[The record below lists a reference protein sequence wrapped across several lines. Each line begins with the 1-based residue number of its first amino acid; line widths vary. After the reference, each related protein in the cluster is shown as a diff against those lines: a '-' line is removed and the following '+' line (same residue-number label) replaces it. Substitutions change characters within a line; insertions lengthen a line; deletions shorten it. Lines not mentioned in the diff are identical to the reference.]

1 MNKPENQGGG
11 LSRRNLWAYP
21 AGTIGRDMA
30 FCLFNNYLLTYV
42 LFTKT
47 LTAAQFAAISAIMV
61 AARIFDAFNDP
72 IMGNIIEA
80 TRTRW
85 GKFKPWI
92 AIGCALSVLV
102 FITSFST
109 TLQGWA
115 YVAAFGVLY
124 FAYSITY
131 TMNDIAYWGMVP
143 SLARRADDRNRLTS
157 RTVLFAGVGQFL
169 GGIVIPTFTA
179 GSLVIG
185 GNAVT
190 AYRVVVLL
198 VCALF
203 AGTQLVT
210 LLLVREPARGSEP
223 PAEKVSLKK
232 TVSVIARNDQLVWC
246 AVIFLIF
253 SVAQTLMGAGLSV
266 TYLYFEFGYNGLL
279 LSIFSILGNL
289 AAAVLMIV
297 FARLSDKFSRAR
309 LVRLGVVMSAAGYVC
324 ILISG
329 LVIPSGLWTF
339 KFAMLTVSNLFAM
352 LGQTLVYLILIICI
366 ANTIEYNEWKTGRR
380 EEGIIFSVRPFITK
394 FSGALVQ
401 LMVLVIYMAVGVRN
415 VTNQIS
421 DLENAA
427 SQGAITAAEKASQ
440 IEGVLAGVPGGQ
452 SAALLVCMT
461 LIPAALLLAAYAI
474 YRKKYT
480 ITEEA
485 YETML
490 REIAAR
496 RTDAPGRPE
505 GNGEEPA

>member
-1 MNKPENQGGG
+1 MPAREAQGEA

-30 FCLFNNYLLTYV
+30 FCMFNNYLLTYV

-47 LTAAQFAAISAIMV
+47 LTAAQFAVISAVMV

-85 GKFKPWI
+85 GKFTPWI
-92 AIGCALSVLV
+92 AIGGLLSIIV
-102 FITSFST
+102 FITSLST
-109 TLQGWA
+109 TLQGWS
-115 YVAAFGVLY
+115 YVAVFGVLY

-169 GGIVIPTFTA
+169 GGIVVPTFTA

-190 AYRVVVLL
+190 AYRVVVWM
-198 VCALF
+198 VCGLF
-203 AGTQLVT
+203 AATQLVT
-210 LLLVREPARGSEP
+210 LLAVREPVHGGEP

-253 SVAQTLMGAGLSV
+253 SVAQTLMGGGLSV

-297 FARLSDKFSRAR
+297 FAGLSNRFSRAQ
-309 LVRLGVVMSAAGYVC
+309 LVRTGALASAAGYLG
-324 ILISG
+324 ILICG
-329 LVIPSGLWTF
+329 LVIPRSMWVF

-366 ANTIEYNEWKTGRR
+366 ANTIEYNEWKTGLR
-380 EEGIIFSVRPFITK
+380 EEGIVFSVRPFITK
-394 FSGALVQ
+394 FASALVQ
-401 LMVLVIYMAVGVRN
+401 LMVLIIYLAVGVRS
-415 VTNQIS
+415 VTNRIS

-427 SQGAITAAEKASQ
+427 SQGAISVAEKTAQ
-440 IEGVLAGVPGGQ
+440 IETVLQSVPGSQ
-452 SAALLVCMT
+452 SAALLICMT
-461 LIPAALLLAAYAI
+461 LIPAALLLISYAI

-485 YETML
+485 YEQMT

-496 RTDAPGRPE
+496 HAAGD
-505 GNGEEPA
+505 

>member
-1 MNKPENQGGG
+1 MPKHETQGEG

-30 FCLFNNYLLTYV
+30 FCMFNNYLLTYV

-61 AARIFDAFNDP
+61 AARVFDAFNDP
-72 IMGNIIEA
+72 VMGNIVEA

-92 AIGCALSVLV
+92 AIGCALSCVV

-109 TLQGWA
+109 TLQGWR

-131 TMNDIAYWGMVP
+131 TMNDIAYWGMAP

-169 GGIVIPTFTA
+169 GGVIVPTFTA

-190 AYRVVVLL
+190 AYRVVVWL
-198 VCALF
+198 VCGLF
-203 AGTQLVT
+203 AATQAIT
-210 LLLVREPARGSEP
+210 LLAVREPAHGAEP

-232 TVSVIARNDQLVWC
+232 TISVIARNDQLVWC

-279 LSIFSILGNL
+279 LSVFSILGNL

-297 FARLSDKFSRAR
+297 FAGLSGRFSRAQ
-309 LVRLGVVMSAAGYVC
+309 LVRAGALASAAGYGC
-324 ILISG
+324 ILVCG
-329 LVIPSGLWTF
+329 LVIPRELWLF

-380 EEGIIFSVRPFITK
+380 EEGIVFSVRPFITK
-394 FSGALVQ
+394 FASALVQ
-401 LMVLVIYMAVGVRN
+401 LMVLIIYLAVGVRS
-415 VTNQIS
+415 VTNRIS
-421 DLENAA
+421 ELENAA
-427 SQGAITAAEKASQ
+427 SQGTISAAEKAAQ
-440 IEGVLAGVPGGQ
+440 IEGVLQSVPGGQ

-461 LIPAALLLAAYAI
+461 LIPAALLLISYGV

-485 YETML
+485 YERMT

-496 RTDAPGRPE
+496 HTAG
-505 GNGEEPA
+505 A

>member
-1 MNKPENQGGG
+1 MSEHQTQGEA

-30 FCLFNNYLLTYV
+30 FCMFNNYLLTYV

-47 LTAAQFAAISAIMV
+47 LTAAQFAVISAVMV

-72 IMGNIIEA
+72 VMGNIIEA

-92 AIGCALSVLV
+92 AIGCLLSILV

-109 TLQGWA
+109 TLQGWH

-169 GGIVIPTFTA
+169 GGIVVPTFTA

-190 AYRVVVLL
+190 AYRAVVWM

-203 AGTQLVT
+203 ASTQLIT
-210 LLLVREPARGSEP
+210 LLAVREPARTAEP

-297 FARLSDKFSRAR
+297 FARLSGRFTRAQ
-309 LVRLGVVMSAAGYVC
+309 LVRAGALASAAGYGGILVC
-324 ILISG
+324 G
-329 LVIPSGLWTF
+329 LVIPRGMWAF
-339 KFAMLTVSNLFAM
+339 KFAMLTVCNLFAM

-366 ANTIEYNEWKTGRR
+366 ANTIEYNEWKTGLR
-380 EEGIIFSVRPFITK
+380 EEGIVFSVRPFITK
-394 FSGALVQ
+394 FASALVQ
-401 LMVLVIYMAVGVRN
+401 LLVLIIYLAVGVRS
-415 VTNQIS
+415 VTNRIS

-427 SQGAITAAEKASQ
+427 SQGAITAAEKAAQ
-440 IEGVLAGVPGGQ
+440 IEGVLQGVPGGQ

-461 LIPAALLLAAYAI
+461 LIPAALLLVSWAV

-485 YETML
+485 YEQMT

-496 RTDAPGRPE
+496 HAAGK
-505 GNGEEPA
+505 

>member
-1 MNKPENQGGG
+1 MPGREVQKVQEDG

-30 FCLFNNYLLTYV
+30 FCMFNNYLLTYV

-47 LTAAQFAAISAIMV
+47 LSAAQFAAISAIMV
-61 AARIFDAFNDP
+61 AARVFDAFNDP
-72 IMGNIIEA
+72 VMGNIIEA

-92 AIGCALSVLV
+92 AVGCALSILV

-109 TLQGWA
+109 TLQGWQ
-115 YVAAFGVLY
+115 YVAAFGALY

-131 TMNDIAYWGMVP
+131 TMNDIAYWGMAP

-169 GGIVIPTFTA
+169 GGIVVPTFTA

-190 AYRVVVLL
+190 AYRAVVWM
-198 VCALF
+198 VCGLF
-203 AGTQLVT
+203 AATQLIT
-210 LLLVREPARGSEP
+210 LLAVREPPRGAEP

-279 LSIFSILGNL
+279 LSIFSILGNV
-289 AAAVLMIV
+289 AGAVLMLV
-297 FARLSDKFSRAR
+297 FAGLSNRYTRAQ
-309 LVRLGVVMSAAGYVC
+309 LVRAGAFTAAGGYLC
-324 ILISG
+324 ILLFG
-329 LVIPSGLWTF
+329 LLIPRGLWLF
-339 KFAMLTVSNLFAM
+339 KFVMLTVSNLFAF
-352 LGQTLVYLILIICI
+352 LGQTLIYLILIICI

-380 EEGIIFSVRPFITK
+380 EEGIVFSVRPFITK
-394 FSGALVQ
+394 FAGALVQ
-401 LMVLVIYMAVGVRN
+401 GMVLVIYLAVGVRS
-415 VTNQIS
+415 VTNRIS

-427 SQGAITAAEKASQ
+427 SQGAISAAEKAAQ
-440 IEGVLAGVPGGQ
+440 IEGVLQSVPGGQ
-452 SAALLVCMT
+452 SAALLACMT
-461 LIPAALLLAAYAI
+461 LIPAALLVISYVI

-485 YETML
+485 YERMT

-496 RTDAPGRPE
+496 RHPG
-505 GNGEEPA
+505 A

>member
-1 MNKPENQGGG
+1 MSQPQTAPDA

-30 FCLFNNYLLTYV
+30 VCMFTNYLLTYV

-61 AARIFDAFNDP
+61 AARVFDAFNDP

-92 AIGCALSVLV
+92 AIGGALSVVV
-102 FITSFST
+102 FITSFSN
-109 TLQGWA
+109 TLQGWP

-124 FAYSITY
+124 FAYSIVF

-169 GGIVIPTFTA
+169 GGTVVPTFTA

-190 AYRVVVLL
+190 AYRVVILI

-203 AGTQLVT
+203 TATQLLT
-210 LLLVREPARGSEP
+210 LLLVREQPSGAEP

-232 TVSVIARNDQLVWC
+232 TVSVIAHNDQLVWC
-246 AVIFLIF
+246 AVIFLLF

-279 LSIFSILGNL
+279 LSIFSILGNV
-289 AAAVLMIV
+289 AGAVLMIV
-297 FARLSDKFSRAR
+297 FAGLSGRYTRAQ
-309 LVRLGVVMSAAGYVC
+309 LVRTGAFGAAAGYAC
-324 ILISG
+324 ILLSG
-329 LVIPSGLWTF
+329 LLIPRELWLF
-339 KFAMLTVSNLFAM
+339 KFIMLTVSNLFAF
-352 LGQTLVYLILIICI
+352 LGQTLIYLILIICI
-366 ANTIEYNEWKTGRR
+366 ANTVEYNEWKTGRR
-380 EEGIIFSVRPFITK
+380 EEGIVFSVRPFITK
-394 FSGALVQ
+394 FASAVVQ
-401 LMVLVIYMAVGVRN
+401 LLVLAIYLAVGVRT

-421 DLENAA
+421 ALENEA
-427 SQGAITAAEKASQ
+427 SQGLISTAEKTAQ
-440 IEGVLAGVPGGQ
+440 IESVLASVPGGK

-461 LIPAALLLAAYAI
+461 AIPAALLLLTWRL

-485 YETML
+485 YEKMTA
-490 REIAAR
+490 EIAR
-496 RTDAPGRPE
+496 RHASGPH
-505 GNGEEPA
+505 

>member
-1 MNKPENQGGG
+1 MPARQTQGDA

-30 FCLFNNYLLTYV
+30 FCMFNNYLLTYV

-47 LTAAQFAAISAIMV
+47 LTAAQFAVISAVMV

-92 AIGCALSVLV
+92 AIGALLSIIV

-109 TLQGWA
+109 TLQGWS
-115 YVAAFGVLY
+115 YVAVFGVLY

-169 GGIVIPTFTA
+169 GGIVVPTFTA

-190 AYRVVVLL
+190 AYRVVVWM

-203 AGTQLVT
+203 AGTQLIT
-210 LLLVREPARGSEP
+210 LLAVHEPVHGDEP

-232 TVSVIARNDQLVWC
+232 TISVIARNDQLVWC

-253 SVAQTLMGAGLSV
+253 SVAQTLMGGGLSV

-297 FARLSDKFSRAR
+297 FAGLSNRFTRAQ
-309 LVRLGVVMSAAGYVC
+309 LVRTGAFASAAGYVG
-324 ILISG
+324 ILVCG
-329 LVIPSGLWTF
+329 LVIPRGMWVF

-366 ANTIEYNEWKTGRR
+366 ANTIEYNEWKMGRR
-380 EEGIIFSVRPFITK
+380 EEGIVFSVRPFITK
-394 FSGALVQ
+394 FASALVQ
-401 LMVLVIYMAVGVRN
+401 LMVLIIYLAVGVRS
-415 VTNQIS
+415 VTNRIS

-427 SQGAITAAEKASQ
+427 SQGAISVAEKTAQ
-440 IEGVLAGVPGGQ
+440 IETVLQGVPGSQ
-452 SAALLVCMT
+452 SAALLICMT
-461 LIPAALLLAAYAI
+461 LIPAALLLISYAI

-485 YETML
+485 YEQMT

-496 RTDAPGRPE
+496 HAA
-505 GNGEEPA
+505 EE

>member
-1 MNKPENQGGG
+1 MPARQAQGEA

-30 FCLFNNYLLTYV
+30 FCMFNNYLLTYV

-47 LTAAQFAAISAIMV
+47 LTAAQFAVISAVMV
-61 AARIFDAFNDP
+61 AARVFDAFNDP

-92 AIGCALSVLV
+92 AIGALLSIIV

-109 TLQGWA
+109 TLQGWS
-115 YVAAFGVLY
+115 YVAVFGVLY

-169 GGIVIPTFTA
+169 GGIVVPTFTA

-190 AYRVVVLL
+190 AYRVVVWM
-198 VCALF
+198 VCGLF
-203 AGTQLVT
+203 AATQLVT
-210 LLLVREPARGSEP
+210 LLAVREPVHGDEP

-297 FARLSDKFSRAR
+297 FAVLSNRFTRAQ
-309 LVRLGVVMSAAGYVC
+309 LVRTGAFASAAGYVG
-324 ILISG
+324 ILICG
-329 LVIPSGLWTF
+329 LVIPRSMWVF

-366 ANTIEYNEWKTGRR
+366 ANTIEYNEWKTGLR
-380 EEGIIFSVRPFITK
+380 EEGIVFSVRPFITK
-394 FSGALVQ
+394 FASALVQ
-401 LMVLVIYMAVGVRN
+401 LMVLIIYLAVGVRS
-415 VTNQIS
+415 VTNRIS

-427 SQGAITAAEKASQ
+427 SQGTITAAEKTAQ
-440 IEGVLAGVPGGQ
+440 IETVLQSVPGSQ
-452 SAALLVCMT
+452 SAALLICMT
-461 LIPAALLLAAYAI
+461 LIPAALLLISYAI

-485 YETML
+485 YEQMT

-496 RTDAPGRPE
+496 HAA
-505 GNGEEPA
+505 GE